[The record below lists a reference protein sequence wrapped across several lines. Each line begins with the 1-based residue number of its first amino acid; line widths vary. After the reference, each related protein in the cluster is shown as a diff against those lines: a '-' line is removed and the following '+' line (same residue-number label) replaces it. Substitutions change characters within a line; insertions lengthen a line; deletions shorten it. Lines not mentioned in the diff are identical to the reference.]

1 MKKIEVFIF
10 LLILLLGFLV
20 RLYRFDNP
28 VADWHSFRQSD
39 TNAVSAIFVRDGID
53 LLYPRYFDISN
64 VQSGLDNPQ
73 GDRFVEFPIYNA
85 LQAGLFGVLGE
96 LGLTLEQWGR
106 LISIFATLSG
116 TVFVFLLTKKYA
128 GRIAGFMAAFFYLFL
143 PFSIFYGR
151 SILPDPSMTAS
162 IMGGIYFFDKWI
174 EKKSKINPSTKL
186 RTGNQKSKIWFDK
199 LTILSN
205 VEGHI
210 KNQIFF
216 ALSILFTAF
225 AFLLKPFALFF
236 TLPII
241 YFALREFGLGLVKKW
256 QIWLFAFLTLAPLL
270 VWRWWIGQYPE
281 GIPVS
286 GWLFNGNGIRFR
298 PAFFR
303 WIFFERITKLILGYS
318 GIIFAAVGT
327 VEVLRRIKEKSSGL
341 FLSFALS
348 SLIYLLVIA
357 TGNVQHDYYQIAII
371 PTVSM
376 FGGLGA
382 AWLLGRLGRYGAV
395 AVTVIIFAM
404 FWFSWTQARDY
415 FNINDRGMVEAAGA
429 ANKILPK
436 DATVIAP
443 YDGSTTFL
451 NLIQRRGWPVF
462 QKSIEELIESGAE
475 YLVIAN
481 PTQSDFDGFGK
492 TYKHVTS
499 GSSYLILKLK

>member
-1 MKKIEVFIF
+1 MDRKKIK
-10 LLILLLGFLV
+10 
-20 RLYRFDNP
+20 N
-28 VADWHSFRQSD
+28 QS
-39 TNAVSAIFVRDGID
+39 
-53 LLYPRYFDISN
+53 
-64 VQSGLDNPQ
+64 
-73 GDRFVEFPIYNA
+73 
-85 LQAGLFGVLGE
+85 
-96 LGLTLEQWGR
+96 
-106 LISIFATLSG
+106 
-116 TVFVFLLTKKYA
+116 
-128 GRIAGFMAAFFYLFL
+128 
-143 PFSIFYGR
+143 
-151 SILPDPSMTAS
+151 
-162 IMGGIYFFDKWI
+162 FDKAQD
-174 EKKSKINPSTKL
+174 
-186 RTGNQKSKIWFDK
+186 RKSKIWFDK

-327 VEVLRRIKEKSSGL
+327 VEVLKRINEKNSGL

-348 SLIYLLVIA
+348 SLIYVLVIA

-371 PTVSM
+371 PTISI
-376 FGGLGA
+376 FGAMGTLGLLRVFRKVNRVFA
-382 AWLLGRLGRYGAV
+382 ASAC
-395 AVTVIIFAM
+395 TVLIVVM
-404 FWFSWTQARDY
+404 FWYSWVQVRDY
-415 FNINDRGMVEAAGA
+415 FNINDRGMVEAAEA
-429 ANKILPK
+429 ANKILPR
-436 DATVIAP
+436 DSIVIAP

-451 NLIQRRGWPVF
+451 
-462 QKSIEELIESGAE
+462 
-475 YLVIAN
+475 
-481 PTQSDFDGFGK
+481 
-492 TYKHVTS
+492 
-499 GSSYLILKLK
+499 